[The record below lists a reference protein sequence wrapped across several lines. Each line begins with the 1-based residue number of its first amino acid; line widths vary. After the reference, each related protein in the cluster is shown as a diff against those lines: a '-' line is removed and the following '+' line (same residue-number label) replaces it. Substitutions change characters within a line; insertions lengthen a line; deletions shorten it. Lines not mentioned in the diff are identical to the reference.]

1 MVSPQCL
8 GREQLS
14 PLLPSTLESTAS
26 SAGSAVSHRAVPCF
40 TAPTRRT
47 RRAVSGH
54 MLGHKPFAPIF
65 QGKKGEDHDTAQLSC
80 EFGVQHVLERLGAGE
95 VQL

>member
-1 MVSPQCL
+1 
-8 GREQLS
+8 
-14 PLLPSTLESTAS
+14 
-26 SAGSAVSHRAVPCF
+26 
-40 TAPTRRT
+40 
-47 RRAVSGH
+47 